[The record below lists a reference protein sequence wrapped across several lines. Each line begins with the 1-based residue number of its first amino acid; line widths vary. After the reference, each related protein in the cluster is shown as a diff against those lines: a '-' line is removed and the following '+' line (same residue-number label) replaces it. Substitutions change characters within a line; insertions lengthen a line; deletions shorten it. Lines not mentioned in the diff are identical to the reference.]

1 VITSKAA
8 EKHLRPDG
16 KQNPGRQ
23 LCTPKINSCTEESR
37 LGVQS
42 KRGELR
48 KEISRK
54 NQSQGRDRN
63 ILAAALLAH
72 EKKKWESKLRPGEQK
87 EPQIGEN
94 VTRRRK
100 QENKPVRWHHKSSG
114 DREQETEASRKM
126 NKGCGLLRAREKSR
140 ATAVRVT
147 KSKRRK
153 KL

>member
-1 VITSKAA
+1 MGNKI
-8 EKHLRPDG
+8 PDVSSAHRRSTPALKNRDLAFNRSGENSG
-16 KQNPGRQ
+16 KKSLAR
-23 LCTPKINSCTEESR
+23 TKVKDET
-37 LGVQS
+37 
-42 KRGELR
+42 
-48 KEISRK
+48 EIS
-54 NQSQGRDRN
+54 
-63 ILAAALLAH
+63 LAAALLAQ